1 MPNSHSPTVP
11 PCFWPSYLKSLP
23 ATQALCLTVALVL
36 GLLGTPWWYAV
47 LYSLLIGNLC
57 ALFINLG
64 LRGIS
69 LARARHGKTVQNGG
83 WPNTLTTGLVV
94 VLSVLAGMLIGTRL
108 GDLLMGHHTAWPSP
122 GLHTWALVFAM
133 SLLPSVVG
141 TWLFRSRARLA
152 AAQAEAEQALRHAT
166 EAKLRLLESQLE
178 PHMLFNTL
186 ANLRAL
192 IGLDPPQAQLMLDKL
207 IDYLRATLNASRSE
221 SHAVS
226 LEFARLQDYLALMQ
240 IRMGQRLKVEFAM
253 APEAATLP
261 MPPLLLQPLVENAIK
276 HGLEP
281 HRPGGLL
288 RVTAQR
294 AGQVLCLRVEDS
306 GAGLSATPSPQ
317 AGTGFGL
324 TQIRER
330 LQTLHGAAA
339 HLSLQPREGGG
350 TVAQID
356 LPITPSP

>member
-1 MPNSHSPTVP
+1 MLPDHRSTHPLG
-11 PCFWPSYLKSLP
+11 FWRDFAKSLP

-36 GLLGTPWWYAV
+36 SLLGTPWWPAV

-69 LARARHGKTVQNGG
+69 LYRVRRGHAAHDG
-83 WPNTLTTGLVV
+83 WPNALTTSAVIV
-94 VLSVLAGMLIGTRL
+94 ASVLGGMLIGSRL
-108 GDLLMGHHTAWPSP
+108 GDALMGHHTDWMSPS
-122 GLHTWALVFAM
+122 LHTWGLIFAI
-133 SLLPSVVG
+133 SLLPSLAG
-141 TWLFRSRARLA
+141 TWLFRSRAKLA

-192 IGLDPPQAQLMLDKL
+192 IGLDPTQAQQMLDRL
-207 IDYLRATLNASRSE
+207 IDYLRATLNASRSPA
-221 SHAVS
+221 HAVS
-226 LEFARLQDYLALMQ
+226 AEVARLQDYLALMQ
-240 IRMGQRLKVEFAM
+240 IRMGSRLAVEFDV
-253 APEAATLP
+253 APDAAPLP

-288 RVTAQR
+288 RVSAHR
-294 AGQVLCLRVEDS
+294 EGGLLRLRVEDS
-306 GAGLSATPSPQ
+306 GAGLAARPSSAPSS
-317 AGTGFGL
+317 GFGL

-330 LQTLHGAAA
+330 LATLHGAAA
-339 HLSLQPREGGG
+339 HFSLQPREGGG

-356 LPITPSP
+356 LPLTPT

>member
-1 MPNSHSPTVP
+1 MQPDPCSPQVIS
-11 PCFWPSYLKSLP
+11 FWPDYLKSLP
-23 ATQALCLTVALVL
+23 ATQALCLVVALVL
-36 GLLGTPWWYAV
+36 ALLGTPWWPAA

-69 LARARHGKTVQNGG
+69 LYRARRGQPTQDG
-83 WPNTLTTGLVV
+83 WPNALTTG
-94 VLSVLAGMLIGTRL
+94 VLIVASVLGGMIIGSRVGDALL
-108 GDLLMGHHTAWPSP
+108 GHTTNWLSPS
-122 GLHTWALVFAM
+122 LHTWGVIFAI
-133 SLLPSVVG
+133 SLLPSLAG

-192 IGLDPPQAQLMLDKL
+192 IGLDPQEAQHMLDRL
-207 IDYLRATLNASRSE
+207 IDYLRATLNASRSPA
-221 SHAVS
+221 HAVS
-226 LEFARLQDYLALMQ
+226 AEVARLQDYLALMQ
-240 IRMGQRLKVEFAM
+240 IRMGSRLTVEFDV
-253 APEAATLP
+253 APDAAALP

-288 RVTAQR
+288 RVSAHR
-294 AGQVLCLRVEDS
+294 EGELLRLRVEDS
-306 GAGLSATPSPQ
+306 GAGLAARPSNAP
-317 AGTGFGL
+317 GSGFGL

-330 LQTLHGAAA
+330 LATLHGAAA
-339 HLSLQPREGGG
+339 HFSLQPREGGG

-356 LPITPSP
+356 LPVTAT

>member
-1 MPNSHSPTVP
+1 MSPDLHAP
-11 PCFWPSYLKSLP
+11 YPFGFWRDYIKSLP
-23 ATQALCLTVALVL
+23 STQALCLTVALVL
-36 GLLGTPWWYAV
+36 TLLGTPWWPAV

-69 LARARHGKTVQNGG
+69 LYRGRLGQAAGDG
-83 WPNTLTTGLVV
+83 WPNALITGVV
-94 VLSVLAGMLIGTRL
+94 IVLSVLGGMVIGSRI
-108 GDLLMGHHTAWPSP
+108 GDQLMGHHTNWLSPS
-122 GLHTWALVFAM
+122 LHTWAVVFAI
-133 SLLPSVVG
+133 SLLPSMAG

-192 IGLDPPQAQLMLDKL
+192 IGLDPPQAQLMLDRL
-207 IDYLRATLNASRSE
+207 IDYLRATLNASRSPA
-221 SHAVS
+221 HPVS
-226 LEFARLQDYLALMQ
+226 AEFARLQDYLALMQ
-240 IRMGQRLKVEFAM
+240 IRMGSRLTVEFEL
-253 APEAATLP
+253 APDAAALP

-288 RVTAQR
+288 RVAAYRQDG
-294 AGQVLCLRVEDS
+294 ALCLRVEDS
-306 GAGLSATPSPQ
+306 GAGLGGPASREPGS
-317 AGTGFGL
+317 GFGL

-330 LQTLHGAAA
+330 LATLHGAAA
-339 HLSLQPREGGG
+339 HFSLQPRNGGG

-356 LPITPSP
+356 LPITPT